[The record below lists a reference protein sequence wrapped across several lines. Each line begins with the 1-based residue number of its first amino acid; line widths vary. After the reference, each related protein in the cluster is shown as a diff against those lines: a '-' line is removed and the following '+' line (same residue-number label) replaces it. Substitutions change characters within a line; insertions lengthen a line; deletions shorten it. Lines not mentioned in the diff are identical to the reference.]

1 MYIKINKSYY
11 LYDDKIIIMNLRN
24 KVIVITGGSKGFG
37 KKLAE
42 AFLKEG
48 ANVVISSNNE
58 KEIQNVAKEI
68 GAFGIFADVTREED
82 LTYLLKAT
90 IKKFNGV
97 DIWINNAGLWLPH
110 DFAENFDMNLVR
122 KIFEVNVIGL
132 MNGSR
137 VALRFMKEKGTGTI
151 INIISDSGLIE
162 RPMSSSYCASKWA
175 AAGFTKSIR
184 GENEKISI
192 LGVYPGGMKTEIF
205 GPSKP
210 EGFDNFM
217 ETSYVVEK
225 VINNLKS
232 DDTKVDLIVQKPI

>member
-1 MYIKINKSYY
+1 
-11 LYDDKIIIMNLRN
+11 MNLKN

-37 KKLAE
+37 KSLAQ
-42 AFLKEG
+42 AFLREG

-58 KEIQNVAKEI
+58 KEIQNTAKEI

-82 LTYLLKAT
+82 LTYLLNAT
-90 IKKFNGV
+90 IKKFNEV

-137 VALRFMKEKGTGTI
+137 VALRFMKKNNKGMI
-151 INIISDSGLIE
+151 VNIISDSGLVE
-162 RPMSSSYCASKWA
+162 RPMSSCYCSSKWA
-175 AAGFTKSIR
+175 ATGFTKSIR
-184 GENEKISI
+184 EENKKISI
-192 LGVYPGGMKTEIF
+192 LGVYPGAMKTDIF
-205 GPSKP
+205 GENKP

-217 ETSYVVEK
+217 EVDYVAEK
-225 VINNLKS
+225 VVTNLKS
-232 DDTKVDLIVQKPI
+232 DDIKEDLIVQKPI